1 MGGHKRGEEPALVT
15 TRRGEVPAHPPLCL
29 WFFVS
34 ALCFLYVCVCLL
46 CSACLLCFTAQE
58 SMESCRGSGCLV
70 SAGVLVS
77 GEPEIW
83 TVEDDTVTLQCIYSV
98 DKGRTTMCWGR
109 GDKSDASTESND
121 RDKQEGTSD
130 PPVTEAGDPL
140 CSENHDDDKSPTSV
154 YTSLT
159 PISPMKITPP
169 PNAEAQ
175 SIKRVLHILLH
186 ILTMIAIPFTAVIV
200 YKCKVKDKTPS
211 TSAVSMAKL
220 AASETDGGEP

>member
-1 MGGHKRGEEPALVT
+1 
-15 TRRGEVPAHPPLCL
+15 
-29 WFFVS
+29 
-34 ALCFLYVCVCLL
+34 
-46 CSACLLCFTAQE
+46 
-58 SMESCRGSGCLV
+58 
-70 SAGVLVS
+70 
-77 GEPEIW
+77 
-83 TVEDDTVTLQCIYSV
+83 
-98 DKGRTTMCWGR
+98 MCWGR
-109 GDKSDASTESND
+109 GDCTSVLKTYCNNVIIKTDGSKLTEKTSNRYQLLGNIEQGNVSLTITNVTKEDEGIYCCRVAISGWFNDKKNIYNVKVQERDKSDASTESND